1 MIRAKEKQLQPRAS
15 IPPLLSLSTPPA
27 FLQSDPHLRP
37 GPRMPSRGP
46 PGGHPFPS
54 AQTVRPAIS
63 QGLLGPY
70 PLLQHAVPMPRRP
83 EMPLCRGKQLHPPFL
98 SPGGGRSLLG
108 SAPVGVLLRTPRMAF
123 TPEHHHESRG
133 ALMNKEGSMHNL
145 QRKRQ
150 NCRVAEEKSN
160 GQMSKCRTDVKTSKE
175 GKKLEASVESQA
187 SSSEQTEPPGKKQKN
202 HGANELVEECE
213 GGDAEQKSADSS
225 TIQEQEDYM
234 HAYAEE
240 ECSST
245 EADKEVEQS
254 RTAEVLG
261 VGTSL
266 KVTIQRSSESR
277 AFSTGSEEA
286 AVAAGSGMDR
296 DKSMTADKFC
306 CYICNVTCP
315 DQHDFQTHMISLE
328 HQQKMMEI
336 QHLSNTCLATL
347 LPKMHQSLQGKY
359 RGLQRWCAICQCH
372 FTGDLIQHRRT
383 KKHKMAKVSSRPFC
397 TVCERHFRTPRK
409 FVEHMKSPEHKQQVE
424 ELKEGAPEVME
435 ELITLDAIGCFEDED
450 DYEEEGSE
458 DEEEDMVSEQVH
470 PAEINDDKEYD
481 PDTQYGTSFV
491 VPVAGFLCKLCHK
504 FYHFESRA
512 RETHCKSL
520 THYQNLQKYKA
531 LLNLPQEADEN
542 PASYFCNVQN
552 IENSSACTAEM
563 KDRHEEEEN
572 SETQS
577 DFITHPAAAHTK
589 KQHSKSPHKSPT
601 SKPLPES
608 SATQNP
614 RVVLKHLSAEKI
626 SDCGSSTQKKNP
638 LSKSKETSK
647 SH

>member
-1 MIRAKEKQLQPRAS
+1 MVLLPVPNLCLQICASRGKKKEKMIREKEKQLQRFPAESRAS
-15 IPPLLSLSTPPA
+15 IPSLLSLSRSPP
-27 FLQSDPHLRP
+27 FLLSDVHLRP
-37 GPRMPSRGP
+37 GTRMPSRGP
-46 PGGHPFPS
+46 PGGHSFPS
-54 AQTVRPAIS
+54 AQTVRPAVS

-70 PLLQHAVPMPRRP
+70 PLLQHTVPMPRRP
-83 EMPLCRGKQLHPPFL
+83 EMPPCHGKQLHPPYL
-98 SPGGGRSLLG
+98 SSGGGRSLLG
-108 SAPVGVLLRTPRMAF
+108 APPIGVPLRTPRMAF
-123 TPEHHHESRG
+123 IPEHHHESRG
-133 ALMNKEGSMHNL
+133 TFMNKNGSMHNL

-150 NCRVAEEKSN
+150 NGHVAAEKSN
-160 GQMSKCRTDVKTSKE
+160 GQMSKCRIDVKTSKE
-175 GKKLEASVESQA
+175 GKKLEASAESQA
-187 SSSEQTEPPGKKQKN
+187 ASSEQTDPTGKKQKI

-213 GGDAEQKSADSS
+213 GGDAEQKPADLSAVH
-225 TIQEQEDYM
+225 EQEGYM
-234 HAYAEE
+234 HGYAEE
-240 ECSST
+240 ECPSA
-245 EADKEVEQS
+245 EADKDVEQS

-286 AVAAGSGMDR
+286 AAAAGLGMDK
-296 DKSMTADKFC
+296 DMNMTANKYC
-306 CYICNVTCP
+306 CYICNVTSP

-347 LPKMHQSLQGKY
+347 LPKMHQSLQGKC

-372 FTGDLIQHRRT
+372 FTGDLIEHRRT

-424 ELKEGAPEVME
+424 ELKEEGGPEVIE

-450 DYEEEGSE
+450 DYEEDESE
-458 DEEEDMVSEQVH
+458 EKNEHMVSEQVN
-470 PAEINDDKEYD
+470 PAEITDKVYD
-481 PDTQYGTSFV
+481 ADTQYGTSFV

-531 LLNLPQEADEN
+531 LLNLPQKDDEKTT
-542 PASYFCNVQN
+542 SYLGKVQN
-552 IENSSACTAEM
+552 VENSTVEM

-572 SETQS
+572 SENHYTASCCPHEEATLKIPPQ
-577 DFITHPAAAHTK
+577 
-589 KQHSKSPHKSPT
+589 KS
-601 SKPLPES
+601 
-608 SATQNP
+608 N
-614 RVVLKHLSAEKI
+614 LKTIA
-626 SDCGSSTQKKNP
+626 
-638 LSKSKETSK
+638 
-647 SH
+647 